1 MGSYQSLSKINY
13 EDINY
18 LLNTN
23 SPNQFILLNTLN
35 IYNQHCIIND
45 TLQYEEEEAV
55 LNSTLLENKS
65 MLIIIYGM
73 NYSDESIY
81 IKYNQLLKLG
91 FANVYIYP
99 GGMFEWLCLQDI
111 YGDEMFKT
119 TSKELDI
126 LKYKPLNKFIKKIDT
141 H

>member
-13 EDINY
+13 EDVIN

-23 SPNQFILLNTLN
+23 SPNNVILLNTLN
-35 IYNQHCIIND
+35 DKNQHCLIIN
-45 TLQYEEEEAV
+45 TLHYTDEETI
-55 LNSTLLENKS
+55 LNKYINDNKS
-65 MLIIIYGM
+65 ILVVIYGM
-73 NYSDESIY
+73 NYSDETIY

-91 FANVYIYP
+91 FTNVYIYP
-99 GGMFEWLCLQDI
+99 GGMFEWLLLQDI

-126 LKYKPLNKFIKKIDT
+126 LIYKPLNAFTKKIDI

>member
-13 EDINY
+13 EDINH
-18 LLNTN
+18 LINNNT
-23 SPNQFILLNTLN
+23 PNQFILLNTLN
-35 IYNQHCIIND
+35 EYNQHCIIND
-45 TLQYEEEEAV
+45 TLHYKEEEVV
-55 LNSTLLENKS
+55 LNNTLLKNKS
-65 MLIIIYGM
+65 ILIIIYGM
-73 NYSDESIY
+73 NYSDETIY

-91 FANVYIYP
+91 FINVYIYP

-126 LKYKPLNKFIKKIDT
+126 LKYKPSNKFIKKIDI

>member
-13 EDINY
+13 EDVIN

-23 SPNQFILLNTLN
+23 SPNNVILLNTLN
-35 IYNQHCIIND
+35 DNNQHCLIIN
-45 TLQYEEEEAV
+45 TLQYTDEETI
-55 LNSTLLENKS
+55 LNKS
-65 MLIIIYGM
+65 LNDNKSILVIIYGM
-73 NYSDESIY
+73 NYSDETIY

-91 FANVYIYP
+91 FTNVYIYP
-99 GGMFEWLCLQDI
+99 GGMFEWLLLQDI

-126 LKYKPLNKFIKKIDT
+126 LIYKPLNAFTKKIDI

>member
-13 EDINY
+13 EDVIN

-23 SPNQFILLNTLN
+23 SPNNVILLNTLN
-35 IYNQHCIIND
+35 DKNQHCLIIN
-45 TLQYEEEEAV
+45 TLHYTDEETI
-55 LNSTLLENKS
+55 LNKS
-65 MLIIIYGM
+65 INDNKSILVVIYGM
-73 NYSDESIY
+73 NYSDETIY

-91 FANVYIYP
+91 FTNVYIYP
-99 GGMFEWLCLQDI
+99 GGMFEWLLLQDI

-126 LKYKPLNKFIKKIDT
+126 LIYKPLNAFTKKIDI

>member
-13 EDINY
+13 EDVIN
-18 LLNTN
+18 LLNIN
-23 SPNQFILLNTLN
+23 SPNNVILLNTLN
-35 IYNQHCIIND
+35 DNNQHCLIIN
-45 TLQYEEEEAV
+45 TLHYTDEETI
-55 LNSTLLENKS
+55 LNKS
-65 MLIIIYGM
+65 LNDNKSILVIIYGM
-73 NYSDESIY
+73 NYSDETIY

-91 FANVYIYP
+91 FTNVYIYP
-99 GGMFEWLCLQDI
+99 GGMFEWLLLQDI

-126 LKYKPLNKFIKKIDT
+126 LIYKPLNAFTKKIDI